1 MPSASIILNSAT
13 AGTLSAQ
20 YVEPTTNVDGSPITN
35 LKQTNISVSFDA
47 GSTFVMAAIDLAS
60 APAGGGARYK
70 TVPGLGIPASASSA
84 IVRLVAENTAGFKSD
99 AVDITVAIARPIPN
113 PVN

>member
-1 MPSASIILNSAT
+1 MPSASIILTSTT
-13 AGTLSAQ
+13 AGTLNAQ

-47 GSTFVMAAIDLAS
+47 GATFNVATIDLAS
-60 APAGGGARYK
+60 APSGGGSRNK
-70 TVPGLGIPASASSA
+70 TVPGLGVPASASSA

-99 AVDITVAIARPIPN
+99 AVDITVAIARLIPN
-113 PVN
+113 PVT